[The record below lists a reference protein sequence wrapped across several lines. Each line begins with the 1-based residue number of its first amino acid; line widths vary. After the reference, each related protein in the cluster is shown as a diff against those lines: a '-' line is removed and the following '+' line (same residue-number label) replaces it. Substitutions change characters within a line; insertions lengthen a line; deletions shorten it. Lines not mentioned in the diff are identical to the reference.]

1 MRRAVT
7 CAAAAVLLLSG
18 CAKTAPPLP
27 AALPS
32 AGSTT
37 SASSVTSSTSQSA
50 VPSASSVGSG
60 TPSSSMSRPSV
71 APKVL
76 ATLKLPTGFGAYQA
90 STTTGTGEQQVVYA
104 NPNDANDTLNVVV
117 TGLADVTTIASAY
130 TGAVLNGPAICG
142 TVSSNSATVASCTLP
157 LDKGAIVVTGAG
169 TQTIATV
176 AAAASALWA
185 GIA

>member
-7 CAAAAVLLLSG
+7 CAAAAVVLLAG
-18 CAKTAPPLP
+18 CAKAAPPLP
-27 AALPS
+27 AVLPS
-32 AGSTT
+32 VIS
-37 SASSVTSSTSQSA
+37 SASVSATSSATGSGG
-50 VPSASSVGSG
+50 PSASSAGSA
-60 TPSSSMSRPSV
+60 TPSSTISRPSV

-76 ATLKLPTGFGAYQA
+76 STLKLPAAFGVYQA
-90 STTTGTGEQQVVYA
+90 STATGTGEQQVVYA

-117 TGLADVTTIASAY
+117 TALADVTTIASAY
-130 TGAVLNGPAICG
+130 TGAALNGPAICG

-176 AAAASALWA
+176 AAAATALWA
-185 GIA
+185 GIQ

>member
-7 CAAAAVLLLSG
+7 CAAAAVVLLAG
-18 CAKTAPPLP
+18 CAKAAPPLP

-32 AGSTT
+32 A
-37 SASSVTSSTSQSA
+37 TSSTTMSA
-50 VPSASSVGSG
+50 TSSATASGGSSASAGSA
-60 TPSSSMSRPSV
+60 TPSSTISRPSV

-76 ATLKLPTGFGAYQA
+76 STLKLPAAFGAYQA
-90 STTTGTGEQQVVYA
+90 STATGTGEQQVVYA
-104 NPNDANDTLNVVV
+104 NPADANDTLNVVV
-117 TGLADVTTIASAY
+117 TALADVTTIASAY
-130 TGAVLNGPAICG
+130 TGATLNGPAICG

-176 AAAASALWA
+176 AAAATALWA
-185 GIA
+185 GIQ